1 LNYETMIP
9 LSQHAGVES
18 AQK

>member
-1 LNYETMIP
+1 LNYETMIQ
-9 LSQHAGVES
+9 LFQNAGVES